1 MSIFFEKYSKYIPD
15 DHFWFARSCIRQ
27 NFFPGA
33 EQRFLKIMREKLKKD
48 VYDSPH
54 HTTCTG
60 IGYHTDIV
68 HFETIMTVIARQFA
82 LMTEDGYENIAISC
96 VTSFGIYQDVLEKWE
111 VEPDLLEKARRY
123 LKEATGREFKLPKA
137 AVHTSDIIFKF
148 RHEIASQ
155 LKYPLI
161 NKLTGEPLRVVD
173 HVGCHY
179 AKMFPSKGIGGA
191 EYPYV
196 LAGLVEA
203 WGGES
208 IDYPERR
215 HCCGFGFR
223 NYIVKADRGY
233 SLTHSRIK
241 FESMYPFKPDLIL
254 TNCPGCNMFMDRWQ
268 YVIAET
274 EGKTY
279 GDTPGYGIPVLTFEE
294 LTALVLGYDPWE
306 IGLQMHQVPV
316 EPLLRKMGIDFD
328 PAGRYYGPDGT
339 FLGKPEKPSFL
350 KIE

>member
-1 MSIFFEKYSKYIPD
+1 MNIFRERYMKKIPD

-27 NFFPGA
+27 TFFPGA
-33 EQRFLKIMREKLKKD
+33 EQMFLRIMREKLHKD

-68 HFETIMTVIARQFA
+68 SFETIMTVVARQFA
-82 LMTEDGYENIAISC
+82 LMTEDGYEHIAISC
-96 VTSFGIYQDVLEKWE
+96 VTSFGIYQEILEKWE
-111 VEPDLLEKARRY
+111 LEPELLHKARKY
-123 LKEATGREFKLPKA
+123 LKEATGREFNLPRS

-148 RHEIASQ
+148 RKEIAH
-155 LKYPLI
+155 LMKYPLI
-161 NKLTGEPLRVVD
+161 NKLTGKPLKVVD

-179 AKMFPSKGIGGA
+179 AKMFPHQGIGGA

-196 LAGLVEA
+196 LAGMVEA

-223 NYIVKADRGY
+223 NYIVKSNRGY
-233 SLTHSRIK
+233 SLTHSKIK
-241 FESMYPFKPDLIL
+241 FESMHPYRPDFII
-254 TNCPGCNMFMDRWQ
+254 TNCPGCAMFMDRWQ
-268 YVIAET
+268 YVLAET

-279 GDTPGYGIPVLTFEE
+279 GDEPGSGIPVLTFEE
-294 LTALVLGYDPWE
+294 TAALVLGYDPWE

-316 EPLLRKMGIDFD
+316 EPLLNKMGIPYD
-328 PAGRYYGPDGT
+328 PEGRFRDKHGNY
-339 FLGKPEKPSFL
+339 LGKPEKPSVL
-350 KIE
+350 KNY